1 MDDLFGL
8 AIMLSLPGYVALQ
21 WYAARHW
28 DGGWR
33 IAALVPL
40 AIMALLVVHAAIAFL
55 AQSNLWPLLVILT
68 APLACLYLLALFG
81 ARAVIR

>member
-21 WYAARHW
+21 WYAVWKW

-40 AIMALLVVHAAIAFL
+40 AIMALLVIHAAVAFV

-68 APLACLYLLALFG
+68 APLACLYLLAIAG
-81 ARAVIR
+81 ARAVVR